1 VLNYP
6 LDLSY
11 KYSLTPQV
19 RVTDAAGQRI
29 AYVKRKAFKLK
40 ENVTIF
46 ADEAQQRPL
55 FRMQADRIFGSNVNY
70 AITRPDGTPVGS
82 VQRQDRRSWKAIYYS
97 IADTSGGEIGLIRR
111 ELKVADALEGKVP
124 VVEMLE
130 GVFLNPA
137 YLVDLR
143 GANALYLKKQT
154 VVLKGKLVIEWE
166 SKFVLERRG
175 DLSDGDEALALSSV
189 IMALML
195 EQESRS
201 GVD

>member
-1 VLNYP
+1 
-6 LDLSY
+6 
-11 KYSLTPQV
+11 
-19 RVTDAAGQRI
+19 
-29 AYVKRKAFKLK
+29 
-40 ENVTIF
+40 
-46 ADEAQQRPL
+46 
-55 FRMQADRIFGSNVNY
+55 
-70 AITRPDGTPVGS
+70 
-82 VQRQDRRSWKAIYYS
+82 
-97 IADTSGGEIGLIRR
+97 
-111 ELKVADALEGKVP
+111 
-124 VVEMLE
+124 MLE

-137 YLVDLR
+137 DLVDLR